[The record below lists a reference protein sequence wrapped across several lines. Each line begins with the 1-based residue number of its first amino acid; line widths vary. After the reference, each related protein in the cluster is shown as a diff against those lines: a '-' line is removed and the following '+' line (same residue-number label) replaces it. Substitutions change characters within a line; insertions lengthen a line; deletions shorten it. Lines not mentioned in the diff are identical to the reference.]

1 VLAAA
6 AAKVEHPPR
15 WRGRQCP
22 LKERRLALEALGP
35 GDEVAVGDAAV
46 GVGLGIHAYLGH
58 SHPKT
63 PALSRP

>member
-1 VLAAA
+1 MFAAA
-6 AAKVEHPPR
+6 AAKVKQPR
-15 WRGRQCP
+15 RRRYRQHP

-35 GDEVAVGDAAV
+35 GDEVPVRYASI
-46 GVGLGIHAYLGH
+46 GVRLGIHAYLGH